1 MSYDNNIINNIIN
14 NIRVLIKLDIMKII
28 SYEEKN
34 KIELLIP
41 EIKKQRMNNMKIFED
56 NSINQLPI
64 EIILNIKKYVL

>member
-1 MSYDNNIINNIIN
+1 
-14 NIRVLIKLDIMKII
+14 MKII